1 MIYFFGIMS
10 SFDEFNTRLFL
21 FCIMGWEEKVM
32 ERDKT
37 IFLFNEL
44 IGNIKN
50 TTREVCYYFFDSND

>member
-1 MIYFFGIMS
+1 MS